1 MWRTGAMAV
10 SNSSRSFPIIAVEAI
25 APPIKSPEPPS
36 SSTNDPE
43 KGITV
48 VLPALSC
55 RAHSPSFNSI
65 LTIISS
71 FTLTLS
77 TWGFYNSTG
86 ILLSHLSVH
95 LLPNTPL
102 PILSLIPALNVFF
115 TLLLF
120 FPLGPIYDT
129 YGPLPLLIPGSLIY
143 ILSLLLLSICSSLFH
158 FLLVYGILSVIGM
171 ALLCTV
177 ANAMLN
183 TFEGTGYRGLATGIA
198 LVGNPTGGIIF
209 TFVFQAVLE
218 SLEWGDPMR
227 IVAGSVGVLVAVGF
241 LAFLPCGGLRE
252 MGTRTEYEHRGQ
264 DGDCDVSTISTNTT
278 NEAPWWKF
286 WHEKKVEG
294 DWSLLRDGRFL
305 WCMAGI
311 ALFEFV
317 LVGAIGLLPTY
328 ALQQGFSTSVSFNVV
343 AIVNAGSILG
353 RLLSGPLSDHL
364 GPYNTALLCLIFI
377 SLLSNFAFFLPT
389 SLLSTSSSS
398 YTSLIL
404 FYLYASL
411 SGLGSGAVMSAAP
424 LCIAALCPSHVYARW
439 WGASQVG
446 VAIACFLSVPL
457 ASIILSR
464 VAPPLFISFFGFV
477 LCLYGL
483 AFALARW
490 EVLRRGWMW
499 RIRV

>member
-1 MWRTGAMAV
+1 MAV
-10 SNSSRSFPIIAVEAI
+10 SKPSRSFPIIAVEAI
-25 APPIKSPEPPS
+25 DPPIKSPEPPLT
-36 SSTNDPE
+36 STNDPE

-48 VLPALSC
+48 VSPTLSC
-55 RAHSPSFNSI
+55 RAHYPSFNPI

-102 PILSLIPALNVFF
+102 PILSLIPALNILF

-158 FLLVYGILSVIGM
+158 FLLVYGVLSAIGM

-218 SLEWGDPMR
+218 SLDWGDAMR

-252 MGTRTEYEHRGQ
+252 RRIRNEYGHRGQ
-264 DGDCDVSTISTNTT
+264 DNDCDVSTASTNTR
-278 NEAPWWKF
+278 NQAPWWKF

-294 DWSLLRDGRFL
+294 DWSLLRDRRFL

-364 GPYNTALLCLIFI
+364 GPYNTVLLCLIFI
-377 SLLSNFAFFLPT
+377 SLLANFAFFLPT
-389 SLLSTSSSS
+389 SLLPTSASS
-398 YTSLIL
+398 TSLIL

-464 VAPPLFISFFGFV
+464 VASSLFISFFGFV
-477 LCLYGL
+477 LFLSGL

-490 EVLRRGWMW
+490 EVLRREWMW
-499 RIRV
+499 IIRV

>member
-1 MWRTGAMAV
+1 MAV
-10 SNSSRSFPIIAVEAI
+10 SKPSRSFPIIAVEVI
-25 APPIKSPEPPS
+25 DPPIKSPEPPL

-48 VLPALSC
+48 VSPALSY
-55 RAHSPSFNSI
+55 RAHSPSFNPI

-86 ILLSHLSVH
+86 ILLSHISVH

-102 PILSLIPALNVFF
+102 PILSLIPALNILF

-158 FLLVYGILSVIGM
+158 FLLVYGVLSAIGM

-183 TFEGTGYRGLATGIA
+183 AFEGTGYRGLATGIA
-198 LVGNPTGGIIF
+198 LVGNPAGGILF

-218 SLEWGDPMR
+218 SLEWGDAMR

-252 MGTRTEYEHRGQ
+252 RGTRNECGHRGQ
-264 DGDCDVSTISTNTT
+264 DDDCNISTASTNTR

-294 DWSLLRDGRFL
+294 DWSLLRDRRFL

-353 RLLSGPLSDHL
+353 RLISGPLSDHL
-364 GPYNTALLCLIFI
+364 GPYNTVFLCLIFI
-377 SLLSNFAFFLPT
+377 SLLANFAFFLPT
-389 SLLSTSSSS
+389 SLLPTSASS
-398 YTSLIL
+398 TSLIL

-457 ASIILSR
+457 ASITLSR
-464 VAPPLFISFFGFV
+464 VAPSLFISFFGFV
-477 LCLYGL
+477 LILSGL

-490 EVLRRGWMW
+490 EVLRREWKWM
-499 RIRV
+499 IRV